1 MGNCSSNINTLY
13 SNVTVLYPT
22 LKGIL
27 MKDAGHASF
36 AIALLAVASSAC
48 AMTAPAQAG
57 ARCHVVEG
65 EKLPAAS
72 GGARALCDAI
82 ERAAAARGLQQ
93 RFTVQVRVKPRA
105 MLSAEVK
112 LPDGRTLPALHMAE
126 MDRPVTRDTL
136 ERFGLAIAD
145 HIAGGAR

>member
-1 MGNCSSNINTLY
+1 
-13 SNVTVLYPT
+13 
-22 LKGIL
+22 

-36 AIALLAVASSAC
+36 AIALLALASSAC
-48 AMTAPAQAG
+48 AMTTSAQAG
-57 ARCHVVEG
+57 ARCHVEG